1 MPIWVP
7 PPTELQR
14 VVALA
19 KKAGGDDAQL
29 VENHLF
35 WELYNRKGGLYGDN
49 PSAKAEWLRSIR
61 FARRMRR
68 RQWIERFFRIRRED
82 GSLGPLILNPAQ
94 RRLETQI
101 LRMERARVPVRIQ
114 ILKARKQGFSTLI
127 QAYMFERSMREQH
140 FEGLIVANNKD
151 LAEKLVR
158 IAEIARK
165 QMVKEGDAKWDF
177 SMKSQARTGLIWGDP
192 FDSILRITSAEV
204 DEPAR
209 GGTPSMIHGTESSF
223 WKDAE
228 RKQPAVFSSLPALP
242 GTYAFDESTANGQGN
257 KFCSDFW
264 TAWGQRE
271 TPFHE
276 RENPWNALFFGWWEH
291 PSYRYSLSYG
301 AGRTETPRALTVR
314 DSEERWLLTQQ
325 YLRRWQ
331 PDDEWEQV
339 AFDHVEEID
348 IDRKTGRIVG
358 TYRVNRSGMKWR
370 RKGVGWRKVDHD
382 QLAWRRTKIQDKDC
396 GGDINRFNT
405 EYPSR
410 PEVAFTASGS
420 PLFDGAVID
429 QRLAD
434 ARSRKPIFIG
444 TMSAP
449 GTTYRTVEQVL
460 DDAER
465 GDDQDPA

>member
-1 MPIWVP
+1 MPVWVP
-7 PPTELQR
+7 PPGDIAR

-35 WELYNRKGGLYGDN
+35 WGLFNRKSGLFGD
-49 PSAKAEWLRSIR
+49 SAGIKSEWLRSIR
-61 FARRMRR
+61 FTRRMRR
-68 RQWIERFFRIRRED
+68 RQWIERFFTIRQEN
-82 GSLGPLILNPAQ
+82 GTLGPLILNPAQ
-94 RRLETQI
+94 RRLECQV
-101 LRMERARVPVRIQ
+101 LRMERARVPVRLQ
-114 ILKARKQGFSTLI
+114 ICKARKQGFSTLI

-165 QMVKEGDAKWDF
+165 QMRKEGEARWDF
-177 SMKSQARTGLIWGDP
+177 SMKSTARSGLMWGDP
-192 FDSILRITSAEV
+192 FDSVLRITSAEV

-209 GGTPSMIHGTESSF
+209 GGTPSMIHGTETAF

-242 GTYAFDESTANGQGN
+242 GTYAFDESTANGQAN
-257 KFCSDFW
+257 QFCNDFW
-264 TAWGQRE
+264 KAWANRE
-271 TPFHE
+271 VPFHE
-276 RENPWNALFFGWWEH
+276 RENPWNAVFFGWWEH

-301 AGRTETPRALTVR
+301 AGQQSQKMPTTIR
-314 DSEERWLLTQQ
+314 DPEERWLLTQK
-325 YLRRWQ
+325 YLRRWS

-339 AFDHVEEID
+339 EFHEVEEID
-348 IDRKTGRIVG
+348 IDRNGNIVG
-358 TYRVNRSGMKWR
+358 TYKVKRSGKKWR
-370 RKGVGWRKVDHD
+370 RKGVGWRNVDHD

-396 GGDINRFNT
+396 GGDINKFNQ

-410 PEVAFTASGS
+410 PEVAFTSSGS

-429 QRLAD
+429 QKLAD
-434 ARSRKPIFIG
+434 ARARKPIFIG
-444 TMSAP
+444 SMSAP
-449 GTTYRTVEQVL
+449 GSTFRSIEAVL
-460 DDAER
+460 DD
-465 GDDQDPA
+465 GDAATEDPA